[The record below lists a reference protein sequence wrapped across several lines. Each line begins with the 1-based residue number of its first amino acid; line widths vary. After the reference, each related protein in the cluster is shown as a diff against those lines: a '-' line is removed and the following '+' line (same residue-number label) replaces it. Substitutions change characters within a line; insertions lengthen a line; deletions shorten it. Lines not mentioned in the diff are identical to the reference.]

1 LAISKVAQGARRV
14 SSLQQQ
20 NDARDRGDHALRCTT
35 HSQLSTYRRDD
46 SLRTTDTSLSTSSRV
61 L

>member
-1 LAISKVAQGARRV
+1 MMRAIAVTT
-14 SSLQQQ
+14 
-20 NDARDRGDHALRCTT
+20 RCTT
-35 HSQLSTYRRDD
+35 HSQLSTYRRDE

>member
-1 LAISKVAQGARRV
+1 MRAVAV
-14 SSLQQQ
+14 TT
-20 NDARDRGDHALRCTT
+20 RCTT
-35 HSQLSTYRRDD
+35 QPHLPTYRRDE